1 MRDRF
6 DKNAKITD
14 MRVAVQLLKDGEEE
28 LFLKQHPMPKKCK
41 KMNIIFIKL
50 IYIISLK
57 NLFVPIFVII
67 SEFL

>member
-14 MRVAVQLLKDGEEE
+14 MRVAVQLLKEGEEE

-50 IYIISLK
+50 MFTMSLK
-57 NLFVPIFVII
+57 YLFYEYVII
-67 SEFL
+67 SDF